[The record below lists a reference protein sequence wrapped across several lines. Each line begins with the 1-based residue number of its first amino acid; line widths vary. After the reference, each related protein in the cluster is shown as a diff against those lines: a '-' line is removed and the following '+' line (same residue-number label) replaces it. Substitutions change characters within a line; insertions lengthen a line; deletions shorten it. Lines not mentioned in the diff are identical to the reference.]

1 MKEATVVQPRHVVAI
16 ASLQSLPTLEWP
28 AWTVLII
35 LIFAM
40 VATGLYVRARTRI
53 GFNDAPPK
61 EIAEEDNTIIEAI
74 RWRNEQ
80 EFR

>member
-1 MKEATVVQPRHVVAI
+1 MITNSANFNE
-16 ASLQSLPTLEWP
+16 LPPLEWP
-28 AWTVLII
+28 AWTVLILLI
-35 LIFAM
+35 LAIA
-40 VATGLYVRARTRI
+40 ATVLYVRARTRI
-53 GFNDAPPK
+53 GFNDAPPE